1 MTRIAALI
9 LMAASLALAAGCG
22 SSGTGGTSPNVA
34 GSKQISTTTA
44 AEKTSLCDWFVGMI
58 GGYGAPTTCQNAFIE
73 APATQA
79 ECVSTFPTCAV
90 TVGTF
95 EACIE
100 TIVSAQ
106 TTCTSQSLMAAQ
118 TDATCQMVGAAGCFN

>member
-1 MTRIAALI
+1 MTRIATLI
-9 LMAASLALAAGCG
+9 LVAASLAPAVSCSSGGSG
-22 SSGTGGTSPNVA
+22 SSPDVE
-34 GSKQISTTTA
+34 GSKPISATTS
-44 AEKTSLCDWFVGMI
+44 AEKISLCDWFVGMI
-58 GGYGAPTTCQNAFIE
+58 GGYGATRTCDNAFIE

-95 EACIE
+95 EACID

-106 TTCTSQSLMAAQ
+106 ATCTTQSLAAAQ
-118 TDATCQMVGAAGCFN
+118 ADASCQMVGAAGCFN

>member
-1 MTRIAALI
+1 MTRIATLI
-9 LMAASLALAAGCG
+9 LVAASLALAAGC
-22 SSGTGGTSPNVA
+22 SSGGGSNPNVEA
-34 GSKQISTTTA
+34 SKQISATTA

-58 GGYGAPTTCQNAFIE
+58 GGYGATKTCADGFIE

-79 ECVSTFPTCAV
+79 ECVSTFPTCTV

-95 EACIE
+95 EACID

-106 TTCTSQSLMAAQ
+106 ATCTSQSLTAAQ
-118 TDATCQMVGAAGCFN
+118 ADANCQMVGAAGCFN